1 MRVWLLRGAV
11 LVLVLA
17 AGIALGAGP
26 LQHSNSERDRELAA
40 QKAEVVRQQHRVE
53 ALKSTAALGDAFAA
67 ANGPALVRGAL
78 AGRSVAV
85 ITLPGADAAM
95 VAKLRADVEA
105 AQGKIV
111 SQVDF
116 DPRMGRASSRQLVE
130 ALTSQM
136 VQQAPDVSVPADAAG
151 YERFGLLLAR
161 AIGTG
166 PSGTPA
172 QAAYDPTA
180 VGIMSG
186 LQSAGLVKAKDPVS
200 ARAGLALVVAGPEAA
215 DAGAAA
221 DNAVPATVLQA
232 LGQRLPSVVVGSTGA
247 AGDRGVIGEIRGNSA
262 ARAAL
267 STVDSSETTIGQ
279 LVAVLALAAR
289 ARGTIGQYG
298 AVHAADGVLPAPA
311 G

>member
-1 MRVWLLRGAV
+1 MRIWLLRTAV

-17 AGIALGAGP
+17 VGIAVGAGP
-26 LQHSNSERDRELAA
+26 LQRSNSARDRELAA
-40 QKAEVVRQQHRVE
+40 QKAEVVKQQRRVR
-53 ALKSTAALGDAFAA
+53 ALQSTASLGDAFAA

-85 ITLPGADAAM
+85 VALPGADPAV

-105 AQGKIV
+105 AQGKVI

-116 DPRMGRASSRQLVE
+116 DPRMARSSSRQLVE

-136 VQQAPDVSVPADAAG
+136 VQQAPDVSVPADASG
-151 YERFGLLLAR
+151 YQRFGLLLAR
-161 AIGTG
+161 AIGTA

-172 QAAYDPTA
+172 QAASDPTA

-186 LQSAGLVKAKDPVS
+186 LQSAELVSSKEPVA
-200 ARAGLALVVAGPEAA
+200 ARAGLALVVTGPEA
-215 DAGAAA
+215 DSTSAAA

-232 LGQRLPSVVVGSTGA
+232 FGQRLPTVVVGPTGA
-247 AGDRGVIGEIRGNSA
+247 AGDRGVIGEIRGSSA

-298 AVHAADGVLPAPA
+298 AVHAADGVVPAA

>member
-11 LVLVLA
+11 LILVLGL
-17 AGIALGAGP
+17 GIAVGAGP
-26 LQHSNSERDRELAA
+26 LQRSNSARDRELAA
-40 QKAEVVRQQHRVE
+40 QRADVAKKQRRVE
-53 ALKSTAALGDAFAA
+53 ALQSTAALGDAFAA
-67 ANGPALVRGAL
+67 ANGPALVHGAL

-85 ITLPGADAAM
+85 ITLAGADPAV

-105 AQGKIV
+105 AQGKVV
-111 SQVDF
+111 SQVDL

-136 VQQAPDVSVPADAAG
+136 LQQAPDVSVPADAGG

-161 AIGTG
+161 ALGTG

-172 QAAYDPTA
+172 EAAYDTTA

-186 LQSAGLVKAKDPVS
+186 LQSAELVKAKDPVA
-200 ARAGLALVVAGPEAA
+200 ARAGLALVVTGPEASSVS
-215 DAGAAA
+215 AAA

-232 LGQRLPSVVVGSTGA
+232 LGQQLPTVVVGPTGA
-247 AGDRGVIGEIRGNSA
+247 ASNRGVIGEIRGNAS

-289 ARGTIGQYG
+289 TRGTIGQYG
-298 AVHAADGVLPAPA
+298 AVHAANGVLPAPT